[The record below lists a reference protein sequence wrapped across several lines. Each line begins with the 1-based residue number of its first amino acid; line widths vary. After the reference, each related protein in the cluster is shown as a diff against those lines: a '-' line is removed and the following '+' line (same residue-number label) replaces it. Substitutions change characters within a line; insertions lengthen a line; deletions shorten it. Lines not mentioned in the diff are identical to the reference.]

1 MVKLI
6 KAHWFSIGIVLI
18 AAYAV
23 TKKYTTVFQTANH
36 GKPQKQTEK
45 FTQKT
50 PEVVEMGL
58 ANGASATLQI
68 EDVVAL
74 AFLKRFNQVAIGEYK
89 KFGIPAS
96 IILANAYVNSLAGQ
110 HALAKDANNMF
121 KLPCT
126 SEWAGKTV
134 SFDGRCYRKY
144 ERPWDSFRD
153 FSHYLNRK
161 EWFLATRQQLGTDW
175 QKWLDVLVA
184 RKIASVESRK
194 EDIQRVIEHYR
205 LFELDDK

>member
-23 TKKYTTVFQTANH
+23 TKKYSTVFQTANH
-36 GKPQKQTEK
+36 GKSQKQTEK
-45 FTQKT
+45 FTQKP

-58 ANGASATLQI
+58 ANSPSATLQI

-74 AFLKRFNQVAIGEYK
+74 AFLKRFSQVAVGEYK
-89 KFGIPAS
+89 KFGLPAS
-96 IILANAYVNSLAGQ
+96 IVLANAYVNSHAGQ
-110 HALAKDANNMF
+110 HTLAKEANNMF

-126 SEWAGKTV
+126 SEWAGPTI
-134 SFDGRCYRKY
+134 SYEGHCYRKY

-153 FSHYLNRK
+153 FSNYLHHK
-161 EWFLATRQQLGTDW
+161 EWFANARQHLGGDW
-175 QKWLDVLVA
+175 QKWLDLLVA
-184 RKIASVESRK
+184 RKIASVESQK
-194 EDIQRVIEHYR
+194 SEIQRVIEHYR